1 MYEPALYELLNVKS
15 SAQAAGPAALRLD
28 AAAAGL
34 GW

>member
-28 AAAAGL
+28 AAGL